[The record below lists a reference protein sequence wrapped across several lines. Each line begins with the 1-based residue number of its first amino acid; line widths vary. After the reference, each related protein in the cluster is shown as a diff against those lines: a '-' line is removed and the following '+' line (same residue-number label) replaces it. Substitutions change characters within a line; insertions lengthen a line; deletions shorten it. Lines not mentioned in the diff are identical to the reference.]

1 MKKQLQRVQGV
12 RDKGGRHTETE
23 KGAQRKTESGSYRK
37 PQKDSKKYTVTER
50 GRDRLR
56 EIET

>member
-23 KGAQRKTESGSYRK
+23 KGTQRKTESGSYRK
-37 PQKDSKKYTVTER
+37 PQKDSKKYRVTER